1 MAANSFLRSWLADLK
16 IGLIFMTRLPLR
28 HKGEITGAAL
38 ARATRANPLVGA
50 IIGGLGG
57 LVFWAAS
64 GLGLT
69 PLLAA
74 LLTLAATLLLTG
86 ALHEDGLADVAD
98 GFGGGWDRQR
108 KLDIMR
114 DSRIGTYG
122 GAALFLTLGLRAA
135 ALAALAD
142 PALVAAALVGA
153 HGSARGFL
161 PLVMIATP
169 LARAEGLAAY
179 AETPEKSAAYTAGA
193 LALVLSVICLGLGP
207 GVLACLIAALAVWA
221 LRAIARRQVGGYTGD
236 VLGAMEQLSEIAF
249 LLTIVS
255 LQ

>member
-1 MAANSFLRSWLADLK
+1 
-16 IGLIFMTRLPLR
+16 MTRLPLR
-28 HKGEITGAAL
+28 HHGEITGAAL

-50 IIGGLGG
+50 VIGGLGG
-57 LVFWAAS
+57 LVFWVAS

-122 GAALFLTLGLRAA
+122 GAALFLTLALRAG
-135 ALAALAD
+135 ALAALAE
-142 PALVAAALVGA
+142 PALVAGALMAA
-153 HGSARGFL
+153 HGAARGFL
-161 PLVMIATP
+161 PLVMISMP

-179 AETPEKSAAYTAGA
+179 AETPAKSTAYTAGGLS
-193 LALVLSVICLGLGP
+193 LALSVICLGLGP
-207 GVLACLIAALAVWA
+207 GLLALFVAGMTVWVF
-221 LRAIARRQVGGYTGD
+221 RAIARRQIGGYTGD
-236 VLGAMEQLSEIAF
+236 VLGAMEQLAEIAF
-249 LLTIVS
+249 LLTLVG